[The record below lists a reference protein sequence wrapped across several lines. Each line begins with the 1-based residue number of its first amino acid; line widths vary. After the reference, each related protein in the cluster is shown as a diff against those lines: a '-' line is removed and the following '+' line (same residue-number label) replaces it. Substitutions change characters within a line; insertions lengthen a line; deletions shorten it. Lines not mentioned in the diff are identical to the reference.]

1 MKKSN
6 NKEQPGY
13 TQKNR
18 SVAET
23 ESAAAPKKESL
34 KEPAAIIADRRIE
47 LDKLA
52 NAVEKANAKA
62 VAAMFEGVSET
73 ERSRVRAALL
83 EIHGMFGWNKAKIK
97 PSAKKNYS
105 IAECKKKCGNYFDCF
120 VPVAVGGPRDQ
131 LDYAISRALCV
142 WPKET
147 CKVLR
152 DRSAEWLMPFLK
164 EKVKFDT
171 YDQWMLLVSEGVYLP
186 KLDEAGVQALILS
199 FYQDATAAKI
209 KKVYRKF
216 PWVADL
222 VYQVYSFENF
232 LVDANHS
239 ASWQPGLLEF
249 IDYLTDQ
256 KVLDRGKL
264 IDAVLHG
271 MRQVPKAKHVGA
283 CLQILEYVEPSAAEW
298 TANQGE
304 LCAAIASCAPSGQVY
319 LLEQLERCC
328 SSNGFDGTSASLAI
342 AAFLPDA
349 NIAAARQACLALVAM
364 GQNLADRRTVA
375 SCLAQALVHK
385 KREIAELGLKSLSS
399 LYSSQDEVA
408 VHVVN
413 SVLPGCSR
421 VIKKQIQE
429 WLSGKSIPQN
439 LEEIKK
445 ADELKSVGVSK
456 GENTIPKKRA
466 QLSEPLKRSRE
477 TIKTFRAELPGF
489 VASVGLERHLL
500 VNHYRRKK
508 PKLWAPTT
516 TDLFDQLISLH
527 FGLPKTLIA
536 QDILALMK
544 ERNEFKSNDYWWSD
558 WSKSFSAAV
567 ALEDREYAQKLA
579 NWINFQRGEASYSI
593 DRITPGIYYLTVLL
607 TNPFRRDKLVL
618 TKARQMV
625 LEKDKY
631 AKCWLDAYRAFD
643 ESREEDFINRFE
655 IAVQQHVEQYRRF
668 RHMPDV
674 SELGTVLWGVAK
686 RKGMDV
692 NKIRPEV
699 MAAIMTPNSLMDS
712 GEPDPNDSLPLPVPD
727 NRLSIHLEKVAE
739 LFTACKIP
747 YAITVPCTEESREEI
762 KVIRRQ
768 LVMELSEETFQKL
781 NQTHDPFQFFL
792 SRVALE
798 SVRDYLVPMLFDIKN
813 ACGLNHVQ
821 LPKVAI
827 DNVLSKATPTKQNGI
842 VVNTVCKE
850 HIVAMM
856 SPMVEYIDYRS
867 WILAKKR
874 AENFDWSVAKQLA
887 SQIPNAEEMLA
898 SIAPRRA

>member
-1 MKKSN
+1 MKKSS
-6 NKEQPGY
+6 NKEHQVH
-13 TQKNR
+13 TEKNN
-18 SVAET
+18 
-23 ESAAAPKKESL
+23 SALAATKAVEAPYKESL
-34 KEPAAIIADRRIE
+34 KAPAAIVPDQRIE

-62 VAAMFEGVSET
+62 VAAMFEGVSEA
-73 ERSRVRAALL
+73 ERSRVRDSLL

-105 IAECKKKCGNYFDCF
+105 IAECKKKCGDYFDCF

-152 DRSAEWLMPFLK
+152 DRTAEWLMPYLK

-171 YDQWMLLVSEGVYLP
+171 YEQWMLLVSEGVYLP

-216 PWVADL
+216 PWVSDI

-232 LVDANHS
+232 VLDATHYS
-239 ASWQPGLLEF
+239 ASWQPCLLAF
-249 IDYLTDQ
+249 IDFLADQ
-256 KVLDRGKL
+256 KILDRVKL
-264 IDAVLHG
+264 VDAVLNG

-283 CLQILEYVEPSAAEW
+283 CLQILEYVEPSATEW
-298 TANQGE
+298 AANQGE
-304 LCAAIASCAPSGQVY
+304 LCAALANCPTSGQVY

-328 SSNGFDGTSASLAI
+328 TCEGFNGTSASLAI

-349 NIAAARQACLALVAM
+349 NIAAARQACLTLVAI
-364 GQNLADRRTVA
+364 GQNLADRRIVA
-375 SCLAQALVHK
+375 SSLAQVLVHK

-399 LYSSQDEVA
+399 LYSSQDEDA

-413 SVLPGCSR
+413 SVLPDCSR

-429 WLSGKSIPQN
+429 WLSGHSKPQK
-439 LEEIKK
+439 LEKTEK
-445 ADELKSVGVSK
+445 ADESKSVGVSK
-456 GENTIPKKRA
+456 GENAIPKKTA

-477 TIKTFRAELPGF
+477 TIKKFRAELPGF
-489 VASVGLERHLL
+489 VASVSLERHLL
-500 VNHYRRKK
+500 ANHSRRKK

-516 TDLFDQLISLH
+516 SGLFDQLILLH
-527 FGLPKTLIA
+527 FGLPKTQSA
-536 QDILALMK
+536 QEILALMK
-544 ERNEFKSNDYWWSD
+544 KRQDYESDHYWWSD
-558 WSKSFSAAV
+558 WSKSFAAAV

-579 NWINFQRGEASYSI
+579 NWINFQRGEASYSV
-593 DRITPGIYYLTVLL
+593 DRITPGIFYLTVLL
-607 TNPFRRDKLVL
+607 TNPFRRDKLVF
-618 TKARQMV
+618 TKAMQMV

-631 AKCWLDAYRAFD
+631 AKCWLDAYRAFA
-643 ESREEDFINRFE
+643 ESREEDFIHSFE

-674 SELGTVLWGVAK
+674 SEIGTVLWGVAK

-692 NKIRPEV
+692 NKIRPEA

-712 GEPDPNDSLPLPVPD
+712 GEPDPNDSLPLPVSD

-747 YAITVPCTEESREEI
+747 YAITVPYTEESREEI

-768 LVMELSEETFQKL
+768 LVMDLSEETFQKL
-781 NQTHDPFQFFL
+781 NHTHDPFQFFL

-798 SVRDYLVPMLFDIKN
+798 SVREYLVPMLFDIKN

-850 HIVAMM
+850 HTVALM
-856 SPMVEYIDYRS
+856 SPMIEYIDYRS

-874 AENFDWSVAKQLA
+874 AENFDWNLAKQLA

-898 SIAPRRA
+898 SIHRK